1 MLVQIRAVEVCK
13 PQPKEKVM
21 LDFGD
26 DGEKTIYD
34 RRIFSQVSCELVPIV
49 PPSGARPLP
58 GLKLEVE
65 EVELT
70 DEVLQE
76 LLIEEPYS
84 EFEIVYD

>member
-1 MLVQIRAVEVCK
+1 
-13 PQPKEKVM
+13 M

-49 PPSGARPLP
+49 PPSEARPLP

-65 EVELT
+65 
-70 DEVLQE
+70 
-76 LLIEEPYS
+76 
-84 EFEIVYD
+84 